1 MSERDDWVDEDPGD
15 PALHAELASL
25 LRAAAPP
32 APAVV
37 ERRALGRI
45 RVERDMLTVASTLG
59 GALLRVLGAL
69 PDYLAAERRRH

>member
-1 MSERDDWVDEDPGD
+1 MSDSEDWVDEDPGD

-25 LRAAAPP
+25 LRASAPA

-45 RVERDMLTVASTLG
+45 RVEREVFLIARTLG
-59 GALLRVLGAL
+59 GALARVAAAL
-69 PDYLAAERRRH
+69 PDYLPDPRRR